1 MSLLRQAQ
9 KFIAN
14 QTARKN
20 FNAFIS
26 LAEKSALLRTIEDV
40 EAKRGGGT
48 KSYYPIQLLPRLK
61 WP

>member
-26 LAEKSALLRTIEDV
+26 LAEKSALLRTIEDA
-40 EAKRGGGT
+40 EAKCVGGT
-48 KSYYPIQLLPRLK
+48 KILLPIQLFTTA
-61 WP
+61 

>member
-26 LAEKSALLRTIEDV
+26 LAEKSALLRTVERA

-48 KSYYPIQLLPRLK
+48 KILLPIQLFTTA
-61 WP
+61 